1 MSIDFSVMDL
11 DSVADKYQRTA
22 LRLFGEGKTGRFY
35 HEGRTYTFFARLNS
49 TQRLATKL
57 RKQAERRAHRKR
69 VFTTHP
75 PAVRYARAKFKTGKK
90 HNPKKRQPL
99 KLGIQ

>member
-1 MSIDFSVMDL
+1 MRSPEQ
-11 DSVADKYQRTA
+11 K
-22 LRLFGEGKTGRFY
+22 
-35 HEGRTYTFFARLNS
+35 
-49 TQRLATKL
+49 LATKL

-75 PAVRYARAKFKTGKK
+75 PAIRYARAKFKTGKK
-90 HNPKKRQPL
+90 HNPKRRQAP